1 VSVDVLLIYDDFA
14 LQMRGW
20 IPDFKILYL
29 HYKIDKMKFFY
40 KILLLIGLSI
50 NIISCKK
57 GDSPMVKNE
66 GFSTS
71 DLDSIAANYYE
82 EYLKLY
88 PLEATSQGDERY
100 NDLLPNNL
108 SQDFIK
114 KEIAFYN
121 SVQNQLKSIDYNSLD
136 NDQKVV
142 FDVLEY
148 TLIDKQE
155 RYAYH
160 PEYIPFTQFDG
171 LPLTFPMLGSG
182 SGIQP
187 FKTEKDYD
195 NWLKRV
201 DEFPLWMDSAIE
213 NFRLGIKNNV
223 VLPKSLVLKMI
234 PQMKADEITTF
245 EIDKNIFYG
254 PIKNLPKDF
263 KPVIA
268 NKYTKLYQDAIKNKL
283 IPAYLKMADFL
294 EKEYLPKART
304 TDGYG
309 ALPNGN
315 NIYAY
320 YVKSW
325 TTTNKTPEEIH
336 KTGLSEVERLR
347 NDMEKVKAQVGF
359 KGSLEEFL
367 NYVKTDPKAMP
378 YKTSA
383 EVLAGFQ
390 SILDKITPKLK
401 TMFNVTPKTPF
412 EIRQTEK
419 YREASASAEYI
430 QGSAD
435 GKRPGIFYIPI
446 PDPAKFNVTSGMESL
461 FLHEA
466 IPGHHYQVS
475 LQQENT
481 KLPKFMRFGWIGA
494 YGEGWALYCES
505 LGSEFGLYTDPYQKM
520 GSLSDEMLRAVRLV
534 IDTGIHTGQ
543 MSREEAIKYFL
554 SNVAYDEAG
563 ATAEVER
570 YMALPGQALSYKTG
584 AMKIRELRNKY
595 QKEQGK
601 KFNLASFH
609 DEVLSQ
615 GCLPLEVLE
624 RKMELWAKK

>member
-1 VSVDVLLIYDDFA
+1 MRSIYTILTIVVFA
-14 LQMRGW
+14 L
-20 IPDFKILYL
+20 
-29 HYKIDKMKFFY
+29 
-40 KILLLIGLSI
+40 SAV
-50 NIISCKK
+50 SCKK
-57 GDSPMVKNE
+57 GDSPMVKNT
-66 GFSTS
+66 GFESS
-71 DLDSIAANYYE
+71 LDTIAANYYE

-108 SQDFIK
+108 SQEFIQN
-114 KEIAFYN
+114 EIAFYD
-121 SVQNQLKSIDYNSLD
+121 SIQNQLKSVDYNSLD

-160 PEYIPFTQFDG
+160 PEYIPFTQFGG
-171 LPLTFPMLGSG
+171 LPLDFPMLGSG

-195 NWLKRV
+195 NWLKRI
-201 DEFPLWMDSAIE
+201 ELFPVWMDSAIE
-213 NFRLGIKNNV
+213 NFRAGIKTNV
-223 VLPKSLVLKMI
+223 VLPRSLVIKMI
-234 PQMKADEITTF
+234 PQMKAEEITTF
-245 EIDKNIFYG
+245 EIDINIFYG
-254 PIKNLPKDF
+254 PIKNMPKDF
-263 KPVIA
+263 KPVTA
-268 NKYTKLYQDAIKNKL
+268 NKYAKLYQDAIKNKL
-283 IPAYLKMADFL
+283 IPAYLKMATFL

-304 TDGYG
+304 TDGYN
-309 ALPNGN
+309 ALPNGT
-315 NIYAY
+315 NIYTY

-347 NDMEKVKAQVGF
+347 GDMEKVKNQVGF

-378 YKTSA
+378 YKTSK

-430 QGSAD
+430 QGSPD
-435 GKRPGIFYIPI
+435 GKRPGIFYTPI
-446 PDPAKFNVTSGMESL
+446 PDPTKFNVTSGMESL

-466 IPGHHYQVS
+466 IPGHHYQIS
-475 LQQENT
+475 LQQENL
-481 KLPKFMRFGWIGA
+481 KLPKFLRFGWIGA

-505 LGSEFGLYTDPYQKM
+505 LGPEFGLYTDPYQKM

-534 IDTGIHTGQ
+534 IDAGIHTGQ

-570 YMALPGQALSYKTG
+570 YMAMPGQALSYKTG
-584 AMKIRELRNKY
+584 AMKIRELREKY
-595 QKEQGK
+595 KSELGK
-601 KFNLASFH
+601 KFNIADFH

-615 GCLPLEVLE
+615 GCLPLQVLE
-624 RKMELWAKK
+624 RKMDLWAKDVK

>member
-1 VSVDVLLIYDDFA
+1 MSVDVLLIYDDFA

-136 NDQKVV
+136 NDRKVV

-201 DEFPLWMDSAIE
+201 DEFPLWMDSAIQ

-223 VLPKSLVLKMI
+223 VLPKSLVVKMI

-359 KGSLEEFL
+359 KGSLEDFL

-446 PDPAKFNVTSGMESL
+446 PDPTKFNVTSGMESL